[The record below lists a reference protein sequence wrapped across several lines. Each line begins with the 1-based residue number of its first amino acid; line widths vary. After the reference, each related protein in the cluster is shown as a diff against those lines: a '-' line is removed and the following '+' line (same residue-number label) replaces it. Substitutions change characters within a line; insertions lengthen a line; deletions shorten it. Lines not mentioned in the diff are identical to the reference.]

1 VIAGTSLAERVR
13 ALLAEAAAVYRDR
26 PRALALVRAQ
36 LTRLDEPVRVAVAG
50 RSGTGKSTLVT
61 ALDARVSRHSPGR
74 DVVFLDLPPLAAL
87 GEREEDPVVRQLA
100 VEADAVVF
108 LTRHPEAEQLSGLPT
123 AAPSMGSALARQTA
137 VTSILALSRAD
148 EVGAGRIDALIAAKQ
163 LARRSRTDDACAPF
177 QTVVAVAGQLALGAI
192 TLQENEFAA
201 LALLAS
207 VPRADLDRYLLS
219 VDEFVSERFPVRLD
233 QSGRRVLLAKFGL
246 FGVRLTTTLIRTG
259 CDSAMKLSAQLV
271 QRSGFTELRDAVDTY
286 FVARGDVVKA
296 RTALLALETML
307 DAEPHRQRE
316 LLTGRL
322 EQIAAGAHDFREL
335 RLIAALH
342 SGRVDWPEELATEAR
357 CLVGAHGIDVADRL
371 GLDGEPDE
379 GTAFATAIAALGRWR
394 HRAEAPDTAPA
405 ERTAARVVVRSC
417 EGILARFD

>member
-13 ALLAEAAAVYRDR
+13 SLLAEAAAVYRDR
-26 PRALALVRAQ
+26 PRALALVRAH

-50 RSGTGKSTLVT
+50 RSGTGKSTLVS

-74 DVVFLDLPPLAAL
+74 DVVFLDMPALAAL
-87 GEREEDPVVRQLA
+87 GERDEDPVVRQLA
-100 VEADAVVF
+100 AEADAVVF
-108 LTRHPEAEQLSGLPT
+108 LARHPEADQLSRLP
-123 AAPSMGSALARQTA
+123 AASGSALARQTA

-177 QTVVAVAGQLALGAI
+177 QTVVAVAGQLALGGI

-207 VPRADLDRYLLS
+207 VPRAELDRFLLS

-233 QSGRRVLLAKFGL
+233 QSSRRVLLAKFGL

-316 LLTGRL
+316 LLTARL
-322 EQIAAGAHDFREL
+322 EQITAGAHDFREL

-342 SGRVDWPEELATEAR
+342 GGRVDWPEELTTEAM
-357 CLVGAHGIDVADRL
+357 CLLGAHGTDVPDRL

-379 GTAFATAIAALGRWR
+379 GAAFSTAIAALGRWR
-394 HRAEAPDTAPA
+394 HRAEAPETAPA
-405 ERTAARVVVRSC
+405 ERAAARVVVRSC